1 MRVQQIMVVFLQL
14 NIQLETSK
22 YSKYSDIP
30 LRTSQNPEI
39 AKLRFGTVFA
49 QYQDKNC
56 ITSRDLFK
64 TSSGIT
70 AVQDLTKYADNVYH
84 RQQNL

>member
-1 MRVQQIMVVFLQL
+1 MVAFLQL

-64 TSSGIT
+64 TSSVIT
-70 AVQDLTKYADNVYH
+70 AVQHLTKYAGNVYH